1 MSYRLLDRFRST
13 FEGQKYRH
21 RSSALGDAIAS
32 ELFEDLVALGS
43 SRELASRVLQGSR
56 VVNSQNRRRGIVAR
70 RGDGTFGERVPNA
83 PVVTE
88 EGFGVARSQIASVE
102 IGVEVKILA
111 KAMLKQIGRVST
123 VLRDQVG
130 EFRRGGGNPICIGV
144 VGINAAG
151 RVTSYEGERAN
162 PTDGRK
168 YPHPVQE
175 AASAEQRLLDDAK
188 PHFDEFIILRYR
200 AANEEPFAFEWV
212 DEQETELDY
221 GAALVRISHEYDS
234 RFAR

>member
-1 MSYRLLDRFRST
+1 MPYRLLDRFQHT
-13 FEGQKYRH
+13 FEGQQYRH
-21 RSSALGDAIAS
+21 RSSALGDAIAN

-43 SRELASRVLQGSR
+43 SRELVSRTRQQSR
-56 VVNSQNRRRGIVAR
+56 VVNRQNRRRGIVAR

-83 PVVTE
+83 EVVTE
-88 EGFGVARSQIASVE
+88 AGFDVALSQIASVE

-111 KAMLKQIGRVST
+111 KAMMKQIGRVCT
-123 VLRDQVG
+123 VLRDQVE
-130 EFRRGGGNPICIGV
+130 EFKRGGGNPICVGV
-144 VGINAAG
+144 VGLNAAS

-168 YPHPVQE
+168 YPHPAQEE
-175 AASAEQRLLDDAK
+175 AAAQRRLLEDAK
-188 PHFDEFIILRYR
+188 PFFDEFIILRYR
-200 AANEEPFAFEWV
+200 ATNEEPFLFEWV